1 MIVNCLRVGLGG
13 LSMCAAFV
21 LPASAQAPLADR
33 AVLTRAH
40 SPTIGDPAA
49 KVEIVEFFDPACEAC
64 RAMYPF
70 VKKLLEEH
78 RGRVR
83 LTLRYVPFHRGS
95 DEIIRLLEAA
105 RRQGKY
111 QVTLET
117 LLGSQP
123 QWTVKHV
130 VRLDLALNAAQ
141 GTGLDMVR
149 LKADMAAP
157 DLTRLIDQDMDDAR
171 SLRVTRTP
179 EFFVNRRP
187 LAALGYEELRALVAE
202 EVRRSYGTAAQK

>member
-1 MIVNCLRVGLGG
+1 MILNWLRIVLYGV
-13 LSMCAAFV
+13 SMCAAV
-21 LPASAQAPLADR
+21 LPASAQAPLADK
-33 AVLTRAH
+33 AVLSRFH
-40 SPTIGDPAA
+40 SPTFGDPAA
-49 KVEIVEFFDPACEAC
+49 RVEIVEFFDPACEAC

-123 QWTVKHV
+123 RWTVKHV
-130 VRLDLALNAAQ
+130 VRLDLALNAVQ

-187 LAALGYEELRALVAE
+187 LATLGFEELRALVAQ
-202 EVRRSYGTAAQK
+202 EVRRSYGPAAQR

>member
-1 MIVNCLRVGLGG
+1 MILDTLRIASAVLA
-13 LSMCAAFV
+13 MCAACVF
-21 LPASAQAPLADR
+21 PAGAQAPLADR
-33 AVLTRAH
+33 AVLARFH
-40 SPTIGDPAA
+40 SPTFGDPAA

-70 VKKLLEEH
+70 VKKLMEEH

-95 DEIIRLLEAA
+95 DDIIRLLEAS

-111 QVTLET
+111 AETLET

-123 QWTVKHV
+123 RWTVKHV
-130 VRLDLALNAAQ
+130 VRLDLALKAAQ

-149 LKADMAAP
+149 LKADMASP
-157 DLTRLIDQDMDDAR
+157 DLTRLIDQDMEDAA

-187 LAALGYEELRALVAE
+187 LAQLGFEELRALVAD
-202 EVRRSYGTAAQK
+202 EVRRSYGPAAQK